1 MDERKRDTRRKTL
14 AGVVGLLV
22 IGATATPAVAG
33 PGVGSQAGSGALAD
47 ALTVAAD
54 VPAPV
59 IGRTPQIR
67 QRSFNLHGIPLRRAH
82 STVLSEGTGERVV
95 AEVLPSA
102 APELLPTQ
110 AQLSPEAA
118 LLRARAHVTVG
129 LGAPPPMMEPGPLV
143 YLTILG
149 VPVLAYEVEM
159 PLSLA
164 GPEPSKKTVWISAS
178 SGIVLD
184 EWEHVQSSKARVFL
198 TNPAKTPIPIEV
210 TLSGVHAEGPG
221 VPLTGDRVT
230 SYNCALEEPEE
241 VPEWWSEGKCYPVQ
255 RAMSDENGDFIVPLP
270 DIILEKDNAD
280 GDDLY
285 AELSM
290 YWNAERFLD
299 RMAELGVP
307 EFKCELSTMLAN
319 YRTTALSPSYPDL
332 PYTPLNNAYWTNTCK
347 PGSGATMIFGQGSAV
362 DFGYDGDVV
371 YHELGHGMVSL
382 LTPAGL
388 GGRKTRGD
396 AMVSDA
402 GGINEAVADYFSVML
417 TNDPLLGDYVAR
429 FWPGYGAAIRNAEN
443 AKTCPDDTVGQ
454 VHNDGEPFMAAL
466 WATRKRVGG
475 ERLDPM
481 VIDMLTRLPID
492 SDLETASWTLLEL
505 AEQAHVAGEWSQDD
519 LDQMIRAFDTRG
531 LYECERVIRDAERVS
546 AGRTMY
552 LRPKTAAVTPFFPGP
567 MQLRHVVPEGSDNVV
582 VRFRMAP
589 PADGPADN
597 PVGVLVLLKR
607 EDAPLA
613 FDYTL
618 TAIDKAND
626 GASKGSVREVI
637 KVDGDWDLALP
648 ASLLGASDNQLVLR
662 GFRPGEVVHVA
673 LANVGAAEATAG
685 GTAVLSLPT
694 EFLDEGTVHVD
705 VELGDGDSDSD
716 SDGGG
721 IGLDAPEVDVD
732 PAMASCAC
740 RGGEADPGALAL
752 GMLGMAGGLGLL
764 RRRRRRT

>member
-1 MDERKRDTRRKTL
+1 MT
-14 AGVVGLLV
+14 GVVGLLV
-22 IGATATPAVAG
+22 IGTAATPALAGAG
-33 PGVGSQAGSGALAD
+33 PGAHGLAM
-47 ALTVAAD
+47 VED

-59 IGRTPQIR
+59 IGRAAQIR
-67 QRSFNLHGIPLRRAH
+67 QRSFSLHGIPLRRAH
-82 STVLSEGTGERVV
+82 ATVLAEGTGARVV
-95 AEVLPSA
+95 AETLPVED
-102 APELLPTQ
+102 PELLPTQ
-110 AQLSPEAA
+110 AQVSPEAA
-118 LLRARAHVTVG
+118 LQRARAHVTVG
-129 LGAPPPMMEPGPLV
+129 LGAPPPEMEPGPLV

-184 EWEHVQSSKARVFL
+184 EWEHVRSSKARVFL
-198 TNPAKTPIPIEV
+198 TNPAKTPEPIEV

-221 VPLTGDRVT
+221 VPLTGERVQ
-230 SYNCALEEPEE
+230 SYNCSLEEPEE

-255 RAMSDENGDFIVPLP
+255 RAMSDANGDFKFPLP
-270 DIILEKDNAD
+270 DIILPADNAD

-299 RMAELGVP
+299 RMATLGVP
-307 EFKCELSTMLAN
+307 KFKCELSTMLAN
-319 YRTTALSPSYPDL
+319 YRTTELSPSYPDL
-332 PYTPLNNAYWTNTCK
+332 AYTPLNNAYWTNNCT

-388 GGRKTRGD
+388 GGRRMRSD
-396 AMVSDA
+396 ALVSDA

-429 FWPGYGAAIRNAEN
+429 FWPGYGASIRNAEN
-443 AKTCPDDTVGQ
+443 DKTCPDDTVGQ

-481 VIDMLTRLPID
+481 VIDMLTRLPND
-492 SDLETASWTLLEL
+492 ADLETASWTLLDL
-505 AEQAHVAGEWSQDD
+505 AEQAHVAGEWSQED

-531 LYECERVIRDAERVS
+531 LYECARVITDPERVRG
-546 AGRTMY
+546 GRSMY

-589 PADGPADN
+589 ADDAPAGNSA
-597 PVGVLVLLKR
+597 GVLVLLKR
-607 EDAPLA
+607 ADAPLV

-618 TAIDKAND
+618 TAIDKSSD
-626 GASKGSVREVI
+626 GGSKGSVREVI
-637 KVDGDWDLALP
+637 KVAGDWDLALP

-662 GFRPGEVVHVA
+662 GFRPGEVVHVG
-673 LANVGAAEATAG
+673 LANVGAGEAVAS

-705 VELGDGDSDSD
+705 ADLGDSDSD
-716 SDGGG
+716 SESESAGDG
-721 IGLDAPEVDVD
+721 LEAPEVDVD
-732 PAMASCAC
+732 PAAAACAC
-740 RGGEADPGALAL
+740 RGGAATGPGEAVL
-752 GMLGMAGGLGLL
+752 GMMGVLGALGLL
-764 RRRRRRT
+764 RRRRRGT

>member
-1 MDERKRDTRRKTL
+1 M

-22 IGATATPAVAG
+22 IGTAAAPASAG
-33 PGVGSQAGSGALAD
+33 PALGPNSGPD
-47 ALTVAAD
+47 ALRAGLTIED
-54 VPAPV
+54 TPAPV
-59 IGRTPQIR
+59 TGRAVPIR
-67 QRSFNLHGIPLRRAH
+67 QRSFKLHGIPLRGAH
-82 STVLSEGTGERVV
+82 ATVMAEGTGDRVV
-95 AEVLPSA
+95 AEVLPTE

-110 AQLSPEAA
+110 ARLAPEVA
-118 LLRARAHVTVG
+118 LMRAREHVAIG
-129 LGAPPPMMEPGPLV
+129 LGGAPPAMEPGPLV

-159 PLSLA
+159 PLSLV

-184 EWEHVQSSKARVFL
+184 EWEHVRSSNARVFL

-221 VPLTGDRVT
+221 VPLVGDRVQ
-230 SYNCALEEPEE
+230 SFNCSLEAPEDPEE
-241 VPEWWSEGKCYPVQ
+241 IPKWWAEGKCYPLH
-255 RAMSDENGDFIVPLP
+255 RALSDDNGDFKPPLP
-270 DIILEKDNAD
+270 DIILEAENAD

-299 RMAELGVP
+299 RMAQLGVP
-307 EFKCELSTMLAN
+307 KFKCDLSTMLAN
-319 YRTTALSPSYPDL
+319 YRTTELSPSYPDL
-332 PYTPLNNAYWTNTCK
+332 PYTPLNNAYWTNTCEAD
-347 PGSGATMIFGQGSAV
+347 SGVTMIFGQGGAV

-388 GGRKTRGD
+388 GGRRNRSD
-396 AMVSDA
+396 ALVSDA
-402 GGINEAVADYFSVML
+402 GGLNEAISDYFSVML

-429 FWPGYGAAIRNAEN
+429 FWPGYGASIRNAEN
-443 AKTCPDDTVGQ
+443 TKTCPDDTVGQ

-466 WATRKRVGG
+466 WATRKRVGA

-481 VIDMLTRLPID
+481 VIEMLTRLPAD
-492 SDLETASWTLLEL
+492 SDLETASWTMLEL
-505 AEQAHVAGEWSQDD
+505 AEAAHVAGEWTQED

-531 LYECERVIRDAERVS
+531 LYECERVITDPARVS
-546 AGRTMY
+546 GGRTMY
-552 LRPKTAAVTPFFPGP
+552 LRPKSAAVTPFFPGP
-567 MQLRHVVPEGSDNVV
+567 MQLRHEVPEGSDNVV
-582 VRFRMAP
+582 VRFRLAP
-589 PADGPADN
+589 AEDGPADN
-597 PVGVLVLLKR
+597 PVGVLVLIKR
-607 EDAPLA
+607 ADAPLV

-618 TAIDKAND
+618 TAIDKSAD

-637 KVDGDWDLALP
+637 KVGGDWDLALP

-673 LANVGAAEATAG
+673 LANVGTGESAAS

-694 EFLDEGTVHVD
+694 EFLDEGKVHVD
-705 VELGDGDSDSD
+705 VDLGDSDSD
-716 SDGGG
+716 SESGGG
-721 IGLDAPEVDVD
+721 GVGLDAPEQDAD
-732 PAMASCAC
+732 PAQASCAC
-740 RGGEADPGALAL
+740 QGGEAPGAGLLAL
-752 GMLGMAGGLGLL
+752 GVLGLA
-764 RRRRRRT
+764 RRRRRGP